1 MVDLMAEG
9 VGSFVDGRWIGGT
22 PFEVER
28 PADCST
34 VCTAASASPSAVEQ
48 AVDWPRRSFDSDK
61 WSSAHAPGGGSKQ
74 SGLGRERGGEG
85 IRWYQELKHMAIGE
99 FR

>member
-34 VCTAASASPSAVEQ
+34 VCTAASASPSASS
-48 AVDWPRRSFDSDK
+48 RRSTGPVGPLTAMSGPAPTRPEAET
-61 WSSAHAPGGGSKQ
+61 SRAGSAVSAGARASAGTRS
-74 SGLGRERGGEG
+74 
-85 IRWYQELKHMAIGE
+85 
-99 FR
+99 